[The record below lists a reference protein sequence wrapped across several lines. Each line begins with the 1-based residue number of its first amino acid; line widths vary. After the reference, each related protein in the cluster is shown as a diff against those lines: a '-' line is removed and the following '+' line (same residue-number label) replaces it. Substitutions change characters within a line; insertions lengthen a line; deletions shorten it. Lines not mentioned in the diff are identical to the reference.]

1 MSGRN
6 ILWAAALLLC
16 QACGPSGAIP
26 QGPADAGGKGEEPTI
41 ALGGSSIV
49 FYNVENLF
57 DTEDDPRTNDAD
69 FLPDGKLKWTEERY
83 THKLQQL
90 AKAIA
95 WTGPTMPA
103 VIGLCEVENARV
115 VSDLAGTAELAA
127 VGYVVL
133 HFDSPDERGIDVAL
147 FVDPT
152 RVRVLQA
159 EALPIALDDDAT
171 RDVLH
176 AQLDV
181 VGPSDLHV
189 FVNHWSSRSG
199 GQEVSE
205 PKRMAAAVVVRA
217 QVDALLEQDPDA
229 QILIMGDLN
238 DGPTDR
244 SVQQGLRASCN
255 PSDGADLFAL
265 MCMDQ
270 PPGHGSHHYQGEWNY
285 LDQFVVSRS
294 LLERTESAKAL
305 WDKRLLFRHPKHG
318 QSPDRT
324 YSGGHYKG
332 GFSDHLPVVLRLK

>member
-6 ILWAAALLLC
+6 ILWVAALLLC
-16 QACGPSGAIP
+16 QACGHSGAASQEP
-26 QGPADAGGKGEEPTI
+26 TDAGLKGEEPTI
-41 ALGGSSIV
+41 ALDGSSIV

-69 FLPDGKLKWTEERY
+69 FLPTGKLNWTEERY
-83 THKLQQL
+83 THKLRQL
-90 AKAIA
+90 AKAIK
-95 WTGPTMPA
+95 WTGQELP
-103 VIGLCEVENARV
+103 VLIGLCEVENARV
-115 VSDLAGTAELAA
+115 VHDLAGTAQLAA
-127 VGYVVL
+127 IGYVVL

-147 FVDPT
+147 LVDPT
-152 RVRVLQA
+152 RARLLHA
-159 EALPIALDDDAT
+159 EALPIALDDDVT

-181 VGPSDLHV
+181 LGPADLHV
-189 FVNHWSSRSG
+189 FVNHWSSRHG
-199 GQEVSE
+199 GKEASE
-205 PKRMAAAVVVRA
+205 PKRMAAANMVRA

-244 SVQQGLRASCN
+244 SVQQGLRASC
-255 PSDGADLFAL
+255 SSRERADLFAL

-270 PPGHGSHHYQGEWNY
+270 PAGHGSYHYQGEWNY

-305 WDKRLLFRHPKHG
+305 WDKRLLFRHPEHG
-318 QSPDRT
+318 QSPDRS

>member
-1 MSGRN
+1 MNGRN
-6 ILWAAALLLC
+6 ILWAAALLAC
-16 QACGPSGAIP
+16 QACGPSVDAP
-26 QGPADAGGKGEEPTI
+26 QEPTDARLKGEEPTI
-41 ALGGSSIV
+41 ALDGSSIV

-69 FLPDGKLKWTEERY
+69 FLPTGKLKWTEERY
-83 THKLQQL
+83 NHKLQQL
-90 AKAIA
+90 AKAIS
-95 WTGPTMPA
+95 WTGPELPA
-103 VIGLCEVENARV
+103 VIGLCEVENVRV
-115 VSDLAGTAELAA
+115 VHDLARNAELAA
-127 VGYVVL
+127 IGYVVL

-147 FVDPT
+147 LVDPA
-152 RVRVLQA
+152 RARVLHA
-159 EALPIALDDDAT
+159 EALPVALDDDAT

-181 VGPSDLHV
+181 LGTADLHV

-199 GQEVSE
+199 GQEASE
-205 PKRMAAAVVVRA
+205 PKRLAAASVVRA
-217 QVDALLEQDPDA
+217 QVDVLLEQDPEA
-229 QILIMGDLN
+229 RILIMGDLN

-255 PSDGADLFAL
+255 PNDGADLFAL

-270 PPGHGSHHYQGEWNY
+270 PAGHGSHQYQGQWNY